1 MPEAEVLAA
10 LAVLNEMARA
20 HLRVGPK
27 PGCLARVRG
36 LIAPDDTPAENVR
49 DDTVVVPERRVR
61 IAKGAAPNGRAVDA
75 EHGLV
80 LALQPH
86 HVGWQGHHLYDH
98 IGPHDAQRAGF
109 GRTTEMTAAAPDA
122 RGIGGVAGQEMP

>member
-1 MPEAEVLAA
+1 MKHVSLPRSR
-10 LAVLNEMARA
+10 AVRA
-20 HLRVGPK
+20 PSWSVSSTSRVM
-27 PGCLARVRG
+27 
-36 LIAPDDTPAENVR
+36 
-49 DDTVVVPERRVR
+49 R

-86 HVGWQGHHLYDH
+86 HVGRQGHHLYDH